1 MAIFS
6 RQRSVF
12 KGPSTFSSRA
22 LGGGVIWCR
31 MAEGDVGTCPHVFVV
46 DAHSNCVSVSGK
58 KKPMWATAGQQ
69 LLLLL
74 VGLTMLGLVVQGFF
88 LYTLYKKTED
98 GTRPYYLNLSNP
110 QTSGQ
115 QGGTMMG
122 QMGSKELHE
131 LHIQRP
137 HLEQVQ
143 QRPFA
148 HLMGSNTPAGEND
161 VVQWIHEGGDAIT
174 HQMGYDKG
182 RLLVEREGYYYLYS
196 KVQLNAVLECSL
208 IVHKVV
214 KETSAYGRPIELMR
228 SKSFRCRT
236 PKPVS
241 GKSLEMEDL
250 WNSFL
255 AGIFHLQR
263 GDQVFVTLDN
273 IQKIRPGPADNFM
286 GAFMILPY
294 DH

>member
-1 MAIFS
+1 
-6 RQRSVF
+6 
-12 KGPSTFSSRA
+12 
-22 LGGGVIWCR
+22 
-31 MAEGDVGTCPHVFVV
+31 MAEGDVDTCPHVFVV
-46 DAHSNCVSVSGK
+46 DAHSNCVSVPGE

-74 VGLTMLGLVVQGFF
+74 VGLAMLGLVVQGFF
-88 LYTLYKKTED
+88 IYTLYRKMEVLSQD
-98 GTRPYYLNLSNP
+98 GSRPSYLNLSNP
-110 QTSGQ
+110 QASGQ

-122 QMGSKELHE
+122 QMGSKELNDI
-131 LHIQRP
+131 HIQRP
-137 HLEQVQ
+137 HPEQVQ

-148 HLMGSNTPAGEND
+148 HLMGSNTPVEENN
-161 VVQWIHEGGDAIT
+161 VVQWINEGGEAIT

-208 IVHKVV
+208 ILHKVM
-214 KETSAYGRPIELMR
+214 KDTSAYGRSIELMR
-228 SKSFRCRT
+228 SKSLRCRT

-241 GKSLEMEDL
+241 VKPLDGEDL

-263 GDQVFVTLDN
+263 GDKIFVTLDN
-273 IQKIRPGPADNFM
+273 IQKIRPGTADNFM
-286 GAFMILPY
+286 GAFMIYP
-294 DH
+294 

>member
-1 MAIFS
+1 ME
-6 RQRSVF
+6 
-12 KGPSTFSSRA
+12 
-22 LGGGVIWCR
+22 
-31 MAEGDVGTCPHVFVV
+31 EGDVGTCPHVFVV
-46 DAHSNCVSVSGK
+46 DAHSNCVSVPGK
-58 KKPMWATAGQQ
+58 KKPMWATAGQK

-74 VGLTMLGLVVQGFF
+74 VGLTMLGHVVQGFF
-88 LYTLYKKTED
+88 LYTLYRKTED
-98 GTRPYYLNLSNP
+98 GSRPYLNLSNP

-122 QMGSKELHE
+122 QMGSKELNE
-131 LHIQRP
+131 LHMQRP
-137 HLEQVQ
+137 HPEQVQ

-148 HLMGSNTPAGEND
+148 HLMGSDNPAKDDN

-182 RLLVEREGYYYLYS
+182 RLLVEKEGYYYLYS

-208 IVHKVV
+208 ILHKVM
-214 KETSAYGRPIELMR
+214 KDTSAYGRPIELMR

-236 PKPVS
+236 PKLVS
-241 GKSLEMEDL
+241 VKALEGEDL

-255 AGIFHLQR
+255 AGIFHLER
-263 GDQVFVTLDN
+263 GDKVFVTLES

-286 GAFMILPY
+286 GAFMILPSN
-294 DH
+294 H